1 MDSHARSHAP
11 DRAAAPPVIRGP
23 RWFGPD
29 AGPFALRIEVPVTP
43 GLMVA
48 ALYGA
53 AKPDDIDSDE
63 ELCGTVAVTLLIA
76 GLPALEECAARLRSD
91 EERGTV
97 ESPAFLARCRDRVA
111 ELLQA

>member
-1 MDSHARSHAP
+1 MDSHAHSHAL
-11 DRAAAPPVIRGP
+11 DRAGALPVIRGP

-29 AGPFALRIEVPVTP
+29 TGPLLLRIEVPVMP
-43 GLMVA
+43 SLMVA

-53 AKPDDIDSDE
+53 AQPDEIDSDE
-63 ELCGTVAVTLLIA
+63 ELCGTVAVNLLIA
-76 GLPALEECAARLRSD
+76 GLPALEARAARLRTD

-97 ESPAFLARCRDRVA
+97 ESPAFLARCRERVA

>member
-1 MDSHARSHAP
+1 MDSHAHSHAL
-11 DRAAAPPVIRGP
+11 DRAGALPVIRGP

-29 AGPFALRIEVPVTP
+29 AGPLALRIEVPMTP

-53 AKPDDIDSDE
+53 AQPDDIDSDE
-63 ELCGTVAVTLLIA
+63 DLCGTVAVTLLIA
-76 GLPALEECAARLRSD
+76 GLPALEARAARLRSD

-97 ESPAFLARCRDRVA
+97 ESSAFLARCRLRVA
-111 ELLQA
+111 KLLQA